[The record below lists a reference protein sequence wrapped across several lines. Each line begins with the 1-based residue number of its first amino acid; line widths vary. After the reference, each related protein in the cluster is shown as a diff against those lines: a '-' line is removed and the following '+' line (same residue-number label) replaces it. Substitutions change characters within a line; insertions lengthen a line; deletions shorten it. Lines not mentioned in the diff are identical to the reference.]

1 MVSASRYDSRN
12 LRRWFLAL
20 HGTEYRPCPRP
31 VPCQASDGTY
41 ENNRPAV
48 PQSRQWR
55 NEWKLAAVVPCSE
68 HPLYRMQVDIMQR
81 CIDTWEGCTLY
92 GVLRN
97 LCVIC
102 KLSLRK
108 MTAAMTSCSSGATKV
123 LPFAHP
129 HSGSGS
135 AAGCG
140 ISAPASSSKSESSAA
155 VGRGIKE

>member
-97 LCVIC
+97 LFCSPPLWLWLC
-102 KLSLRK
+102 CWLWHFG
-108 MTAAMTSCSSGATKV
+108 TSQQLKVRIVGGGWKGDKGIMEYLGRNETPHV
-123 LPFAHP
+123 LPVE
-129 HSGSGS
+129 SLT
-135 AAGCG
+135 
-140 ISAPASSSKSESSAA
+140 SSFLLS
-155 VGRGIKE
+155 